1 MAKKF
6 TQLEFIQKSKIIHG
20 DKYDYSLVK
29 YINTNTKILLKCDL
43 HGYFTQTPNK
53 HLLGQGCALCGDIS
67 RKNTNIKRY
76 GCEYPAQNKNIQEK
90 AKQTNIERYG
100 VEYTFQCDDVK
111 EKIKQK
117 NIEMYG
123 VENPSQ
129 SKIIQK
135 KKKETC
141 LNNHGN
147 EYPLQVNII
156 QEKMKKT
163 MVEKYGVEFSLQSD
177 EIKEKIKR
185 TNVARYGFIA
195 PIKNNNIK
203 NKVKQTNIERY
214 GVEYIS
220 QSHIIK
226 EKSKKSNEKKY
237 GVEYASQKHLANVIK
252 LFNNYDWLYDQYITL
267 NKTPEQISKE
277 FNTSKTTILRYLHK
291 NKIDIQYIVGYS
303 LKCIQ
308 WLDSIMEKEGI
319 FIQHALNGGEYRL
332 PGTRYKVDG
341 FNKETNTV
349 YEFHGD
355 CFHGNPD
362 IFKGHETPNFYQP
375 NVIAKTLYKQ
385 TIKRENEIIN
395 LGYNLVSIWEN
406 TYNSQRFFD

>member
-76 GCEYPAQNKNIQEK
+76 GCEYPAQNKNIQ
-90 AKQTNIERYG
+90 
-100 VEYTFQCDDVK
+100 
-111 EKIKQK
+111 
-117 NIEMYG
+117 
-123 VENPSQ
+123 
-129 SKIIQK
+129 K

-214 GVEYIS
+214 GVEYI
-220 QSHIIK
+220 
-226 EKSKKSNEKKY
+226 
-237 GVEYASQKHLANVIK
+237 
-252 LFNNYDWLYDQYITL
+252 YIT
-267 NKTPEQISKE
+267 I
-277 FNTSKTTILRYLHK
+277 
-291 NKIDIQYIVGYS
+291 
-303 LKCIQ
+303 
-308 WLDSIMEKEGI
+308 
-319 FIQHALNGGEYRL
+319 
-332 PGTRYKVDG
+332 
-341 FNKETNTV
+341 
-349 YEFHGD
+349 
-355 CFHGNPD
+355 
-362 IFKGHETPNFYQP
+362 
-375 NVIAKTLYKQ
+375 
-385 TIKRENEIIN
+385 
-395 LGYNLVSIWEN
+395 
-406 TYNSQRFFD
+406 TYNKRKI